1 MKRNVL
7 ITILM
12 CATIA
17 VAGCATHGATA
28 LKDETKVT
36 VREKLVAGKT
46 TKDEVVAMYGQP
58 QNIKKT
64 KSGET
69 YVYVLSKTRSGN
81 LFRPL
86 DMEDAN
92 NAATGAAAGV
102 LYGDASVGAAVA
114 GGFLAAG
121 RLGSASNKS
130 DQTVDKSLIVKFNKR
145 GIVTSHS
152 LN

>member
-7 ITILM
+7 MTILM
-12 CATIA
+12 CATMA

-28 LKDETKVT
+28 LKDETKTT
-36 VREKLVAGKT
+36 VREKLVVGKT

-81 LFRPL
+81 LFRSL
-86 DMEDAN
+86 DAEDAK
-92 NAATGAAAGV
+92 NAATGAAVGV
-102 LYGDASVGAAVA
+102 AYGDVSTGAVA
-114 GGFLAAG
+114 AGGMLAAG

-130 DQTVDKSLIVKFNKR
+130 DQSVEKSLIVKFNKR

>member
-12 CATIA
+12 CATMA

-28 LKDETKVT
+28 LKDETKIT
-36 VREKLVAGKT
+36 VREKLVVGKT

-69 YVYVLSKTRSGN
+69 YVYVLSKTHSGDI
-81 LFRPL
+81 FHSL
-86 DMEDAN
+86 DQGDLV
-92 NAATGAAAGV
+92 NAAQGGAAGIVYGNASLGV
-102 LYGDASVGAAVA
+102 VGAGTGVV
-114 GGFLAAG
+114 AG
-121 RLGSASNKS
+121 RLGQAGNKS
-130 DQTVDKSLIVKFNKR
+130 DQTVDKSLIVKFNNR
-145 GIVTSHS
+145 DVVTSFS
-152 LN
+152 LH